1 MSDGDK
7 LKVDLTWTDLY
18 LQMDFSK
25 AEPGKWS
32 LETSQAV
39 TFSSKAFTGTASDV
53 ISEDDKKTTKTEEKK
68 PKKKGNKFVAL
79 VFFLGLIVGAFFGIK
94 KIISLIKGTPSA
106 PKADETLLDREN
118 GPKRLSDEEQLAL
131 MKEEYKRQQAD
142 TGQLEVEEEVIP
154 QRDLTYPTDTFVS
167 RRGPIT
173 YDDDDPEDV
182 APLPN
187 APTSAPVLELEEE
200 EDTGVLRKEDKP
212 AHQQEEEPHDETAD
226 FFDSFN
232 Q

>member
-1 MSDGDK
+1 M
-7 LKVDLTWTDLY
+7 
-18 LQMDFSK
+18 
-25 AEPGKWS
+25 
-32 LETSQAV
+32 
-39 TFSSKAFTGTASDV
+39 
-53 ISEDDKKTTKTEEKK
+53 
-68 PKKKGNKFVAL
+68 
-79 VFFLGLIVGAFFGIK
+79 
-94 KIISLIKGTPSA
+94 
-106 PKADETLLDREN
+106 LDRED

-131 MKEEYKRQQAD
+131 MREEYKRQQAD
-142 TGQLEVEEEVIP
+142 TGQLDTEEEVIP